1 LDVATVSNR
10 LYAVK
15 QPATANDFS
24 VVDHVTKAL
33 RKAGI
38 PTEEIDQFCD
48 EALASTESEDANKRS
63 MGHFGALTH
72 GAAPGQRDDHFA
84 FRSAAARLRPLSDS
98 RFFCPGVAD
107 SVSGSCGFRS
117 PSGPPS

>member
-1 LDVATVSNR
+1 LDGATVSNR

-63 MGHFGALTH
+63 MGHFV
-72 GAAPGQRDDHFA
+72 P
-84 FRSAAARLRPLSDS
+84 
-98 RFFCPGVAD
+98 
-107 SVSGSCGFRS
+107 
-117 PSGPPS
+117 